1 MRHADGTPKDAWR
14 ITPEAK
20 RLSNAVVY
28 SPERPDN
35 TGFLHTTRSWR
46 NDENLK
52 QVAKT
57 LYKFLLKDDG
67 PAKMLC
73 VNLATLLRG
82 DCEELGRDYDTL
94 TADDIEAVWTGRY
107 LEPRSDLEFC
117 DDPDAC
123 PSAIAAGPMP
133 DLGSAGMSVK
143 EGGTWSDVEV
153 EHFGDVGNWVRERLN
168 EMDKEGGCQLN
179 WTSTWGGGGK
189 DGQVPTGTAAELSGA
204 IRPTWFL
211 SGPRLAAQPRV

>member
-1 MRHADGTPKDAWR
+1 
-14 ITPEAK
+14 
-20 RLSNAVVY
+20 
-28 SPERPDN
+28 
-35 TGFLHTTRSWR
+35 
-46 NDENLK
+46 
-52 QVAKT
+52 
-57 LYKFLLKDDG
+57 
-67 PAKMLC
+67 
-73 VNLATLLRG
+73 
-82 DCEELGRDYDTL
+82 
-94 TADDIEAVWTGRY
+94 
-107 LEPRSDLEFC
+107 
-117 DDPDAC
+117 
-123 PSAIAAGPMP
+123 MP